1 MRTPSTILGRIFV
14 GVFQSK
20 RRRLQKKTDLAK
32 GSCKNSSETQLL
44 ALRLPLLRRIEHR
57 AGYFPIKTLL
67 LAAIVCMYLFVFAR
81 IELKN
86 SD

>member
-14 GVFQSK
+14 GVFQSN
-20 RRRLQKKTDLAK
+20 RRRLQKKTDLTM
-32 GSCKNSSETQLL
+32 GSCKNSSENQLL
-44 ALRLPLLRRIEHR
+44 ALRLQLMRGIEHR

-67 LAAIVCMYLFVFAR
+67 LAAIVCIYLYVFAR